1 MRLVVAAATLWLLF
15 AAGLMLNV
23 VGQRRLMRV
32 ADGLLAVELVAL
44 IAADSLD
51 GNGAGAVMALV
62 VCPSVTAGFLVR
74 CLQLALRLRAS
85 RDGRQRSS
93 LPGAR

>member
-15 AAGLMLNV
+15 GMGLLLNV

-32 ADGLLAVELVAL
+32 ADGLLGAEFLALVAVN
-44 IAADSLD
+44 SLD
-51 GNGAGAVMALV
+51 SDGAAAIMALV
-62 VCPSVTAGFLVR
+62 VCPSVTGGFLAH
-74 CLQLALRLRAS
+74 CLQVAVRAS
-85 RDGRQRSS
+85 RRDGRRS